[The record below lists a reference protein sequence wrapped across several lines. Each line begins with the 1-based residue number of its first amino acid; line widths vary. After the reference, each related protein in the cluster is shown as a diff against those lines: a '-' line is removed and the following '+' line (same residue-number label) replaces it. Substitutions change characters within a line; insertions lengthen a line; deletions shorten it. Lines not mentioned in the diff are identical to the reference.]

1 LIVSTVISKFRPFF
15 AYLLKTYFLIFKI
28 KINMKKIFFMF
39 AFAGIATFSASA
51 QTEAT
56 ASKTAKADKKECTRT
71 CTTEE
76 KASCEKMAGG
86 AKACCA
92 SGKASTTA
100 MAAKT
105 EKATTASNKKAT
117 ATTGNK

>member
-1 LIVSTVISKFRPFF
+1 
-15 AYLLKTYFLIFKI
+15 
-28 KINMKKIFFMF
+28 MKKIFLMF

-51 QTEAT
+51 QTEPT
-56 ASKTAKADKKECTRT
+56 ASKTTKAESKECTRV
-71 CTTEE
+71 CTPEQ

-105 EKATTASNKKAT
+105 EKPTTASNKKAV